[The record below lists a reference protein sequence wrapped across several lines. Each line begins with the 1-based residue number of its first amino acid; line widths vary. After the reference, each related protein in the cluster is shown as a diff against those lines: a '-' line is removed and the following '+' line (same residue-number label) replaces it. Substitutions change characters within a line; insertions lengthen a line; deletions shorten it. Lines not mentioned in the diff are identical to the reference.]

1 MQRENIAVEQCQK
14 DRLEYFVKLYSVFNN
29 DMDLSGEI
37 SDSEKILFDWLKKY
51 KLASSEGLNK
61 HTNRMIRYNVMKDFL
76 FGLTDEL
83 EEAQSTLYEKMQ
95 ATSTD
100 NAEEDLKD

>member
-1 MQRENIAVEQCQK
+1 
-14 DRLEYFVKLYSVFNN
+14 
-29 DMDLSGEI
+29 MDLSGEI

-100 NAEEDLKD
+100 NVEEDLKD

>member
-1 MQRENIAVEQCQK
+1 
-14 DRLEYFVKLYSVFNN
+14 
-29 DMDLSGEI
+29 MDLTGKI
-37 SDSEKILFDWLKKY
+37 NDQEKILFDWLKKY

-83 EEAQSTLYEKMQ
+83 KKAQVSLYEKMKEDAPAQ
-95 ATSTD
+95 I
-100 NAEEDLKD
+100 AEDPEE